1 MIIKLMYQN
10 KQVSPYITRV
20 SAKKPPKTIIYN
32 KTVFQNLTIV
42 YVQNNPVYQYTEIH
56 SINIEDIE
64 LTAVPLKFA
73 CEQSSNCGDSL

>member
-1 MIIKLMYQN
+1 MIIKLIYRD

-32 KTVFQNLTIV
+32 NAVFQNLTII
-42 YVQNNPVYQYTEIH
+42 YVQNSPVYQYTEIPL
-56 SINIEDIE
+56 INIEDIE

-73 CEQSSNCGDSL
+73 AKF